1 MRLSIS
7 GTSEQGDFTSAPR
20 RIEPLDL
27 MEQII
32 VFPAIQSGRLYI
44 RTETQSTVL
53 ISQIS
58 DFRFQI
64 CDLRSALCALRSE
77 I

>member
-1 MRLSIS
+1 MRLTIS
-7 GTSEQGDFTSAPR
+7 DTSEQGDFNSAPR

-27 MEQII
+27 LEQII
-32 VFPAIQSGRLYI
+32 VFPAIQSGRLFI

-58 DFRFQI
+58 NFKFQI
-64 CDLRSALCALRSE
+64 SNLRSE